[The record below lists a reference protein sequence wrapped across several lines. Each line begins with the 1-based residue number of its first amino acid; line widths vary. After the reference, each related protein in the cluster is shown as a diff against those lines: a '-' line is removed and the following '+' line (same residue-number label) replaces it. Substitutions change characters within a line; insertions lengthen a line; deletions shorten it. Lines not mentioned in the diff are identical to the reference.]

1 MPEPSVVL
9 PSNSSRV
16 AAVEILDHEPYRWF
30 LLEDSGN
37 LLLDANCNHGFIGYD
52 FLVQLTPEET
62 REYRRRGREYLDWL
76 SEDIHNSAPILDA
89 STSAYKGRDL
99 SSVHG
104 ERVGEAIRRWL
115 SSGAD
120 AVA

>member
-1 MPEPSVVL
+1 M
-9 PSNSSRV
+9 
-16 AAVEILDHEPYRWF
+16 EILDHEPYRWF

-62 REYRRRGREYLDWL
+62 REYRRRGRDYLDWL

-104 ERVGEAIRRWL
+104 VRVGEAIKRWL